1 MEAKPK
7 KKKKSGC
14 LIAVIVIVLL
24 SLIVS
29 SGDDT
34 EEPAE
39 TVGEA
44 EVAAKVTETVETE
57 PTETEAEAEEVAFSG
72 VIIDCENSWSL
83 WTGKNFSAFV
93 DDGEKVWYVTY
104 HGDGVEEVKIN
115 DTIECIGVPDGEKTY
130 TRDSEEIT
138 VPAVALTK
146 FKLYP
151 APEPETEPETE
162 PVKETEPEIIVNVP
176 ENNPTEYTAGQ
187 YKIGADMPAGVYVL
201 VQQDYSWMAYFA
213 ITSDANGK
221 DILKNDN
228 FENSSIVEVVDGEF
242 LEINRCSAFPIE
254 EDPEVGIM
262 KDCLLAGSYIVGKH
276 IAPGE
281 YKVEAD
287 PGELAYICIYPDTR
301 RSKIYSNDN
310 FEGSRYVALEEGQLV
325 EIKRGRILIGD

>member
-14 LIAVIVIVLL
+14 LIAVIILLLFGAIVAGG
-24 SLIVS
+24 
-29 SGDDT
+29 GDET
-34 EEPAE
+34 AEPAE
-39 TVGEA
+39 TETQT
-44 EVAAKVTETVETE
+44 KIETVSVETEAETE
-57 PTETEAEAEEVAFSG
+57 PTEEVETVEFSG
-72 VIIDCENSWSL
+72 IIIDCENSWSL
-83 WTGKNFSAFV
+83 WTGKNFFAFV
-93 DDGEKVWYVTY
+93 DDGSQVWYVTY
-104 HGDGVEEVKIN
+104 HGKGAEEVKIN
-115 DTIECIGVPDGEKTY
+115 DTIECFGVVDGEKTY

-138 VPAVALTK
+138 VPAVALTQ

-151 APEPETEPETE
+151 APEPETEAE
-162 PVKETEPEIIVNVP
+162 PVKETEPEIVVTVP